1 MVMVGEDSGSL
12 QADSRPK
19 VVGFVRGSR
28 PLNRMNS
35 RNYDDSNIK
44 LFIFFNMGDYYYYYY
59 YITIC
64 DVMLFP
70 SAQSETSYAMLGV
83 M

>member
-44 LFIFFNMGDYYYYYY
+44 LFIFFLIWVIIIIIII
-59 YITIC
+59 ITS
-64 DVMLFP
+64 L
-70 SAQSETSYAMLGV
+70 YAT
-83 M
+83 